1 MKNIVNKIVYTK
13 VTRYE
18 YIYDIDFFINSIRR
32 ALEQEMSCAWNYCS
46 NIKFIYR
53 ITPEMVVDFLNY
65 NTNKYKDTFKDID
78 FKSTL
83 NGRMTIIDVIQ
94 DTILDIYDKH
104 VEVEED
110 ALDWTDYGYTLEE
123 DDES

>member
-18 YIYDIDFFINSIRR
+18 YIYDIDLFINSIRR
-32 ALEQEMSCAWNYCS
+32 ALEQVMSYAWNYCS
-46 NIKFIYR
+46 DIKFIYR
-53 ITPEMVVDFLNY
+53 ITPEMVIDFLNHK
-65 NTNKYKDTFKDID
+65 TDKYKDTFKDIN
-78 FKSTL
+78 FQGL
-83 NGRMTIIDVIQ
+83 NDRITIVDVIQ
-94 DTILDIYDKH
+94 NTILDVYDMY

-110 ALDWTDYGYTLEE
+110 ALDWHDYGYTLEE

>member
-32 ALEQEMSCAWNYCS
+32 TLEQEMSCAWNYCS
-46 NIKFIYR
+46 DIKFIYR
-53 ITPEMVVDFLNY
+53 ITPEMVIDFLNY
-65 NTNKYKDTFKDID
+65 KTDKCKDIFED
-78 FKSTL
+78 IEFKSTL
-83 NGRMTIIDVIQ
+83 NNRMTIIDVIQ
-94 DTILDIYDKH
+94 DTILDVYDKY
-104 VEVEED
+104 VEVDED
-110 ALDWTDYGYTLEE
+110 ALDWTDYSFKLEE